1 MHECEVSRHPLPFET
16 ANFLSRITKTLSQY
30 MSLIAQHYKCSQKFQ
45 YSLKYVCF
53 LFMTAISLFLPE
65 YLPIKIQD
73 ENDKRNLLPRRHWL
87 IMCTGVILS
96 HSCAHRHTPH
106 WPPRYICVHG
116 GLAKCPRAHHKAL
129 QRRGIRVSE
138 TFAES
143 WSSGAARPD
152 HREWSVFPWK
162 GMSRSDRGWE
172 IGDSLRPHVRH
183 LCRRKKPSYIGG
195 HWKSPHRGLKNYLG
209 NVH

>member
-1 MHECEVSRHPLPFET
+1 MGGNTLCIMRQRYKLSEFLQHSLNIIL
-16 ANFLSRITKTLSQY
+16 AGSYNFLPI
-30 MSLIAQHYKCSQKFQ
+30 IPI
-45 YSLKYVCF
+45 F
-53 LFMTAISLFLPE
+53 LTFLTI
-65 YLPIKIQD
+65 Y
-73 ENDKRNLLPRRHWL
+73 
-87 IMCTGVILS
+87 
-96 HSCAHRHTPH
+96 H
-106 WPPRYICVHG
+106 WPTQLYYIGCNFSSE
-116 GLAKCPRAHHKAL
+116 AKAL

-183 LCRRKKPSYIGG
+183 LCRRKKPSYLIAELFSSAGEG
-195 HWKSPHRGLKNYLG
+195 NRTHTPLG
-209 NVH
+209 TRS